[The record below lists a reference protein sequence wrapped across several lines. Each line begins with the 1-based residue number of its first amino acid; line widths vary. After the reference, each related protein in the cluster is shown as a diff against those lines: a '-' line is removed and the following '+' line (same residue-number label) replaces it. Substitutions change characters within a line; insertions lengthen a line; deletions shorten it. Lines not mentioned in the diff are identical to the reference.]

1 MDRFQWEDK
10 YQMLNGI
17 MHLNKKGIPGSNS
30 NRIQYSKALASYIN
44 YKIEMA
50 KLILNL
56 GLRHEH
62 IKGHRDDYGKSDAER
77 KGTDLSSRE
86 NIINSLIPGFGL
98 LYKINPSSNTFLGI
112 HKGFSPVEKII
123 W

>member
-1 MDRFQWEDK
+1 
-10 YQMLNGI
+10 
-17 MHLNKKGIPGSNS
+17 
-30 NRIQYSKALASYIN
+30 
-44 YKIEMA
+44 MA

-98 LYKINPSSNTFLGI
+98 LYKINSSSNAILYSSSISFAILKKLQSSLWI
-112 HKGFSPVEKII
+112 KYKI
-123 W
+123 